1 MRNLLFGG
9 YQGVGLLTR
18 LLKLLRNIPTKMHSL
33 AVRSHFNGTQ
43 QRANIQFILSLTNT
57 GLGILIP
64 VTRFAIATI
73 VSRNILAVSPPVI
86 ARTPA

>member
-1 MRNLLFGG
+1 M
-9 YQGVGLLTR
+9 GVLTR
-18 LLKLLRNIPTKMHSL
+18 LLKLLRNVPTKMHSL
-33 AVRSHFNGTQ
+33 TVRCHLNGTR
-43 QRANIQFILSLTNT
+43 QRANFQFILSLTNT

-73 VSRNILAVSPPVI
+73 VSGNILAGRPPVI

>member
-1 MRNLLFGG
+1 M
-9 YQGVGLLTR
+9 GVLTR

-33 AVRSHFNGTQ
+33 AVRSHLNSTRQ
-43 QRANIQFILSLTNT
+43 TANFQFILSLTNT

-73 VSRNILAVSPPVI
+73 VSGNILAGRPPVI

>member
-1 MRNLLFGG
+1 M
-9 YQGVGLLTR
+9 GVLTR
-18 LLKLLRNIPTKMHSL
+18 LLKLLRNVPTKMHSL
-33 AVRSHFNGTQ
+33 TVRCHLKGTR
-43 QRANIQFILSLTNT
+43 QRANFQFILSLTNT

-73 VSRNILAVSPPVI
+73 VSGNILAGRPPVI

>member
-9 YQGVGLLTR
+9 YQGVGVLTR
-18 LLKLLRNIPTKMHSL
+18 LLKLLRNIPIKMHSL
-33 AVRSHFNGTQ
+33 ALRCHLNSTQ
-43 QRANIQFILSLTNT
+43 QRANFQFILPLTNT

-64 VTRFAIATI
+64 VTRFAIAAI
-73 VSRNILAVSPPVI
+73 VSGNILAGRSPVI

>member
-9 YQGVGLLTR
+9 YQGVGVLTR
-18 LLKLLRNIPTKMHSL
+18 LLKLLRNIPTKMNSL
-33 AVRSHFNGTQ
+33 AVRSHLNSTR
-43 QRANIQFILSLTNT
+43 QRANFQFILSLTNT

-73 VSRNILAVSPPVI
+73 VSGNILAARPPVI

>member
-9 YQGVGLLTR
+9 YQGAGLLTR

-33 AVRSHFNGTQ
+33 AVRSHLNGTR
-43 QRANIQFILSLTNT
+43 QRANFQFILPLTNT

-73 VSRNILAVSPPVI
+73 VSGNILAGRPPVI
-86 ARTPA
+86 ARTQA